1 VCYDEEK
8 QKGRMA
14 MKIKDGFLL
23 RQVAG
28 QNVVLPVGEG
38 LDLNMMITL
47 NDTGKFL
54 WEQLSRDTDESA
66 LVAAL
71 LEEYDVDRETAERA
85 VSRFL
90 ETLTGHGFL
99 A

>member
-1 VCYDEEK
+1 
-8 QKGRMA
+8 
-14 MKIKDGFLL
+14 MKLKDGFLL

-28 QNVVLPVGEG
+28 QTVVLPVGGG

-47 NDTGKFL
+47 NDTGAFL
-54 WEQLSRDTDESA
+54 WEHLQTDTDEAA

-71 LEEYDVDRETAERA
+71 LEEYDVDEARA
-85 VSRFL
+85 RQCVDAFVQKL
-90 ETLTGHGFL
+90 KDNDFL

>member
-1 VCYDEEK
+1 
-8 QKGRMA
+8 

-54 WEQLSRDTDESA
+54 WEQLSCDTDESA

-71 LEEYDVDRETAERA
+71 LEEYDVDRETAAQA

-90 ETLTGHGFL
+90 ETLNGHGFL

>member
-1 VCYDEEK
+1 
-8 QKGRMA
+8 

-28 QNVVLPVGEG
+28 QTVVLPVGGG

-47 NDTGKFL
+47 NDTGAFL
-54 WEQLSRDTDESA
+54 WEKLQAEIDEDG

-71 LEEYDVDRETAERA
+71 LAEYDVDQETARKSVQAFVAKLNEN
-85 VSRFL
+85 
-90 ETLTGHGFL
+90 GFL

>member
-1 VCYDEEK
+1 
-8 QKGRMA
+8 

-28 QNVVLPVGEG
+28 QTVVLPVGGG

-47 NDTGKFL
+47 NDTGAFL
-54 WEQLSRDTDESA
+54 WEKLQADTDEDG

-71 LEEYDVDRETAERA
+71 LAEYDVDELRA
-85 VSRFL
+85 RQSVDAFVQKL
-90 ETLTGHGFL
+90 KDNDFL